1 MTLAQIVAELCKQV
15 NELEAVRKERFLSWL
30 HKHHRTPQPPSMEIL
45 PGFLTA
51 WLGDLHPHGLQWE
64 VQLLQDEIAWWR
76 NLSAARLWRILEE
89 EHSQWIG

>member
-15 NELEAVRKERFLSWL
+15 NELEAVRKERFFSWL
-30 HKHHRTPQPPSMEIL
+30 HKHHRTHQLPSMEIL

-76 NLSAARLWRILEE
+76 NLSAARLWKMMKEE
-89 EHSQWIG
+89 CSE